1 MGELHHECGVAA
13 VFHAQGDSVSKLAPI
28 AGDVNSVARLVPR
41 MLLDMQNR
49 GQLAAGMASYRADRN
64 ALIRAHKELGTVAES
79 FRLNHRAEFE
89 AIMQGM
95 DGPAAIGHVRYATC
109 GGDDRYNAQP
119 FERDHGRKTK
129 WFAFAFN
136 GQLANYQ

>member
-13 VFHAQGDSVSKLAPI
+13 VFHAQGDFVSKLAPI

-49 GQLAAGMASYRADRN
+49 GQLAAGMASYRVDRN
-64 ALIRAHKELGTVAES
+64 AIIRVHKELGTVAES
-79 FRLNHRAEFE
+79 FRLNHRSEFE

-95 DGPAAIGHVRYATC
+95 DGPAAIGHVR
-109 GGDDRYNAQP
+109 
-119 FERDHGRKTK
+119 
-129 WFAFAFN
+129 
-136 GQLANYQ
+136 